1 MPWPAISRS
10 ARRGCNECRGLP
22 VGPLR
27 PFGNAPST
35 PTEPAIAPAAQGQ
48 GAETR
53 IYVVGSNAVMSDG
66 ELGDLIER
74 IRGKIDAGDFALIA
88 ANSRQSLDIRD

>member
-1 MPWPAISRS
+1 
-10 ARRGCNECRGLP
+10 
-22 VGPLR
+22 
-27 PFGNAPST
+27 
-35 PTEPAIAPAAQGQ
+35 
-48 GAETR
+48 
-53 IYVVGSNAVMSDG
+53 MSDG